1 MVDGNLSNDLRATS
15 ILFASMVI
23 GLIVFVGISIGV
35 NVMIGPFKHDGQFA
49 KIFLIVT
56 IFLSTVCLISAHINY
71 NRRVYNMQQSTAVLQ
86 ERLNQYRSA
95 LIIYLALTEGP
106 AIFSI
111 MGFLLTG
118 DFRFLAITVILLVN
132 MFIKRPSKSRF
143 IEELQLDTKE
153 QQGLES

>member
-1 MVDGNLSNDLRATS
+1 MENNNLSNDLRATS

-23 GLIVFVGISIGV
+23 GVIVFVGISIGV
-35 NVMIGPFKHDGQFA
+35 NLMMGPFKHDMQSA

-56 IFLSTVCLISAHINY
+56 IFLSAICLFSAHIKY
-71 NRRVYNMQQSTAVLQ
+71 NRRVYAMQQSMSVLQ
-86 ERLNQYRSA
+86 ERLNKYRSA
-95 LIIYLALTEGP
+95 LIIYVALTEGP

-111 MGFLLTG
+111 TGFLLIG
-118 DFRFLAITVILLVN
+118 DYRFLGITAILLVN

-143 IEELQLDTKE
+143 IEELQLDINE

>member
-1 MVDGNLSNDLRATS
+1 MEDNNLSNDLRATS

-56 IFLSTVCLISAHINY
+56 IFLSTVY